1 MNEDLRKWF
10 SQKWVR
16 MDTKGNIKGDCAREP
31 GEGKPKC
38 LPLAKASSMDKEDR
52 AAAARRKRR
61 EDPVADR
68 SGKGEKPINVATEEV
83 STSDLIKKSHSKRG
97 APGTLKAKI
106 QGPLTLA
113 KVRSL
118 KNRANATT
126 LDKKQANF
134 YINMHSEEYLEEK
147 NVPTNPGLWARA
159 KSLARLKFD
168 VYPSAYANGWAAKW
182 YKGKGGSW
190 KSVQEGKQMKSLK
203 DILSEGVAVSSDF
216 KLVNSVNAQGKPITR
231 KVRAH
236 RKTISPQSEDKSD
249 VLTSI
254 QKFVGRQYD
263 EEVINEKLDS
273 AADDMVKGAEDMRAG
288 NTLKGAYKT
297 LRGANQALDA
307 GGATLGDKASL
318 AYTAAKAGGSAL
330 LAKVRGKDPEAAAA
344 DSLAKS
350 AAGYLSDVN
359 PKQAASTAQEYRGPN
374 AKKLSDHPDF
384 AKAPKEKQQ
393 QAMKL
398 QQDIDNLSDDDM
410 KAVSN
415 FDPKKVVSNLKSST
429 QKEEVE
435 LDEVSTDGYY
445 KAAIKDRMKQV
456 VKFMGGD
463 KSAKTKIDA
472 RNAGMKRVEKRTQDE
487 MKKANSGPQKP
498 RVEKEPTEAERR
510 GYGQGRYMGDSY
522 ELQGQVV
529 EGQSPSMRMFKALQK
544 IKKQREEEEARKKE
558 NEKRALTPKQTN
570 EAKDPREYDY
580 EGDMAKT
587 QLRSIIANSQ
597 AVHDMLKDTTNL
609 AEWVQSKITKAED
622 YISTVADYMTAE
634 MNEQTYD
641 PFADD
646 PEAEAKHEAEVRA
659 KMREKLQQGQGTKIK
674 DMNPI
679 DRDQYLQNTG
689 RRWNDETKS
698 IEKIKPQ
705 AAAIKEAKQEDDDE
719 DYTKHHK
726 LDPDSGVEADQHIH
740 VQLKKA
746 IDSTM
751 KPYEVSFKN
760 GKKHTVSSPVA
771 KTIVN
776 AIEKLKPEHRKAV
789 HDELHKSYDSLMGVH
804 KAITGK

>member
-38 LPLAKASSMDKEDR
+38 LPLARASAMDKEDR

-68 SGKGEKPINVATEEV
+68 AGKGSKPINVSTMSEQTMKSLDWKNKEPADYAIHLSKFFGQPDSITDEELVWESKDGFKRIVVKDEYILHSSPAPHYDFIYCYVDLIVPVKYATALAESSGSILIDFLKGEVGARCGSITANATTINYVLDVVAGRVKPSKEEYEKRILSMTSMFSRGKKFELDWWPDETKDADPSNPYYKESTNEHFNHCGCDVIQEV
-83 STSDLIKKSHSKRG
+83 STSELIKKSHSKRG

-106 QGPLTLA
+106 KGPLTLA

-134 YINMHSEEYLEEK
+134 YINMQSEEYLEEK
-147 NVPTNPGLWARA
+147 NVPTNPALWARA
-159 KSLARLKFD
+159 KTLARSKFD

-190 KSVQEGKQMKSLK
+190 KSVQEGTKMKTLN
-203 DILSEGVAVSSDF
+203 DILAEGVAVSSDF

-236 RKTISPQSEDKSD
+236 RKTISPQSNESEEKPD

-263 EEVINEKLDS
+263 EEVEQVDEVDS
-273 AADDMVKGAEDMRAG
+273 
-288 NTLKGAYKT
+288 KT
-297 LRGANQALDA
+297 LASFLKKNPGYKVDTRSTKERKAASKERSADQMKRGEPTKIAPASKADV
-307 GGATLGDKASL
+307 DKQI
-318 AYTAAKAGGSAL
+318 
-330 LAKVRGKDPEAAAA
+330 
-344 DSLAKS
+344 AKS
-350 AAGYLSDVN
+350 YS
-359 PKQAASTAQEYRGPN
+359 Q
-374 AKKLSDHPDF
+374 H
-384 AKAPKEKQQ
+384 
-393 QAMKL
+393 
-398 QQDIDNLSDDDM
+398 
-410 KAVSN
+410 
-415 FDPKKVVSNLKSST
+415 KSGQYVGDS
-429 QKEEVE
+429 VE
-435 LDEVSTDGYY
+435 LEGE
-445 KAAIKDRMKQV
+445 I
-456 VKFMGGD
+456 
-463 KSAKTKIDA
+463 I
-472 RNAGMKRVEKRTQDE
+472 
-487 MKKANSGPQKP
+487 
-498 RVEKEPTEAERR
+498 EA
-510 GYGQGRYMGDSY
+510 S
-522 ELQGQVV
+522 
-529 EGQSPSMRMFKALQK
+529 QSPSMRMFKALQK
-544 IKKQREEEEARKKE
+544 IKQQRETEEARKKE

-634 MNEQTYD
+634 MNEQHVL
-641 PFADD
+641 
-646 PEAEAKHEAEVRA
+646 EAK
-659 KMREKLQQGQGTKIK
+659 
-674 DMNPI
+674 
-679 DRDQYLQNTG
+679 
-689 RRWNDETKS
+689 
-698 IEKIKPQ
+698 
-705 AAAIKEAKQEDDDE
+705 KEEDDEE
-719 DYTKHHK
+719 DYSKNHK

-760 GKKHTVSSPVA
+760 GKKHSVSSPVA
-771 KTIVN
+771 KTIVT
-776 AIEKLKPEHRKAV
+776 AIEKLKPEHRKAA

>member
-16 MDTKGNIKGDCAREP
+16 MDTKGNIKGDCAREE

-38 LPLAKASSMDKEDR
+38 LPLAKASAMDKEDR

-68 SGKGEKPINVATEEV
+68 PGKGGKPVNVATEEV

-118 KNRANATT
+118 KNRPGATT

-147 NVPTNPGLWARA
+147 NVPTNPSLWARA
-159 KSLARLKFD
+159 KSLARSKFD

-182 YKGKGGSW
+182 YKGKGGGW

-216 KLVNSVNAQGKPITR
+216 KLVNTVNAQGKPTTR

-254 QKFVGRQYD
+254 QNFVGRQYN
-263 EEVINEKLDS
+263 EEVEQIDYLLEYPEDLQKMKKADSYKVGDKVFTKVGGKWHKGHVTTPLNKAGNHGVKFQHNGKTHSYVSSPDQLRLHIEEVEQIDEIDMSKTLAAFNKGKPAHAQAKIDKRTSAERKADTDKMLADRAAAKPKFTPKAPEKLS
-273 AADDMVKGAEDMRAG
+273 PKE
-288 NTLKGAYKT
+288 YKK
-297 LRGANQALDA
+297 ALDKHIA
-307 GGATLGDKASL
+307 DLYAKHKPGQYVGDSVEL
-318 AYTAAKAGGSAL
+318 EGNPIVEAK
-330 LAKVRGKDPEAAAA
+330 
-344 DSLAKS
+344 KS
-350 AAGYLSDVN
+350 AAVRW
-359 PKQAASTAQEYRGPN
+359 QE
-374 AKKLSDHPDF
+374 
-384 AKAPKEKQQ
+384 
-393 QAMKL
+393 
-398 QQDIDNLSDDDM
+398 
-410 KAVSN
+410 
-415 FDPKKVVSNLKSST
+415 
-429 QKEEVE
+429 
-435 LDEVSTDGYY
+435 
-445 KAAIKDRMKQV
+445 
-456 VKFMGGD
+456 
-463 KSAKTKIDA
+463 
-472 RNAGMKRVEKRTQDE
+472 
-487 MKKANSGPQKP
+487 
-498 RVEKEPTEAERR
+498 
-510 GYGQGRYMGDSY
+510 
-522 ELQGQVV
+522 
-529 EGQSPSMRMFKALQK
+529 ALQK
-544 IKKQREEEEARKKE
+544 AKQKREEEEARKAA
-558 NEKRALTPKQTN
+558 NEKRALEPKKQGVA

-634 MNEQTYD
+634 VN
-641 PFADD
+641 
-646 PEAEAKHEAEVRA
+646 
-659 KMREKLQQGQGTKIK
+659 
-674 DMNPI
+674 
-679 DRDQYLQNTG
+679 
-689 RRWNDETKS
+689 
-698 IEKIKPQ
+698 
-705 AAAIKEAKQEDDDE
+705 EAKQEDDDE

-751 KPYEVSFKN
+751 KPYEVTFKN
-760 GKKHTVSSPVA
+760 GKKHSVSSPVA
-771 KTIVN
+771 KTIVT

-789 HDELHKSYDSLMGVH
+789 HDELHKSYDNLMGVH
-804 KAITGK
+804 KMITGK

>member
-16 MDTKGNIKGDCAREP
+16 MDTKGNIKGDCAREE

-38 LPLAKASSMDKEDR
+38 LPLAKASAMDKEDR

-68 SGKGEKPINVATEEV
+68 PGKGGKPVNVATEEV

-118 KNRANATT
+118 KNRPGATT

-147 NVPTNPGLWARA
+147 NVPTNPSLWARA
-159 KSLARLKFD
+159 KSLARSKFD

-216 KLVNSVNAQGKPITR
+216 KLVNTVNAQGKPTTR

-254 QKFVGRQYD
+254 QNFVGRQYN
-263 EEVINEKLDS
+263 EEVEQIDYLLEYPEDLQKMKKADSYKVGDKVFTKVGGKWHKGHVTTPLNKAGNHGVKFQHNGKTHSYVSSPDQLRLHIEEVEQIDEIDMSKTLAAFNKGKPAHAQAKIDKRTSAERKADTDKMLADRAAAKPKFTPKAPEKLS
-273 AADDMVKGAEDMRAG
+273 PKE
-288 NTLKGAYKT
+288 YKK
-297 LRGANQALDA
+297 ALDKHIA
-307 GGATLGDKASL
+307 DLYAKHKPGQYVGDSVEL
-318 AYTAAKAGGSAL
+318 EGNPIVEAK
-330 LAKVRGKDPEAAAA
+330 
-344 DSLAKS
+344 KS
-350 AAGYLSDVN
+350 AAVRW
-359 PKQAASTAQEYRGPN
+359 QE
-374 AKKLSDHPDF
+374 
-384 AKAPKEKQQ
+384 
-393 QAMKL
+393 
-398 QQDIDNLSDDDM
+398 
-410 KAVSN
+410 
-415 FDPKKVVSNLKSST
+415 
-429 QKEEVE
+429 
-435 LDEVSTDGYY
+435 
-445 KAAIKDRMKQV
+445 
-456 VKFMGGD
+456 
-463 KSAKTKIDA
+463 
-472 RNAGMKRVEKRTQDE
+472 
-487 MKKANSGPQKP
+487 
-498 RVEKEPTEAERR
+498 
-510 GYGQGRYMGDSY
+510 
-522 ELQGQVV
+522 
-529 EGQSPSMRMFKALQK
+529 ALQK
-544 IKKQREEEEARKKE
+544 AKQKREEEEARKAA
-558 NEKRALTPKQTN
+558 NEKRALEPKKQGVA

-634 MNEQTYD
+634 VN
-641 PFADD
+641 
-646 PEAEAKHEAEVRA
+646 
-659 KMREKLQQGQGTKIK
+659 
-674 DMNPI
+674 
-679 DRDQYLQNTG
+679 
-689 RRWNDETKS
+689 
-698 IEKIKPQ
+698 
-705 AAAIKEAKQEDDDE
+705 EAKQEDDDE

-751 KPYEVSFKN
+751 KPYEVTFKN
-760 GKKHTVSSPVA
+760 GKKHSVSSPVA
-771 KTIVN
+771 KTIVT

-789 HDELHKSYDSLMGVH
+789 HDELHKSYDNLMGVH
-804 KAITGK
+804 KMITGK

>member
-38 LPLAKASSMDKEDR
+38 LPLAKASAMDKEDR

-68 SGKGEKPINVATEEV
+68 PGKGGKPVNVATEEV
-83 STSDLIKKSHSKRG
+83 STSELIKKSHSKRG

-118 KNRANATT
+118 KNRPGATT

-147 NVPTNPGLWARA
+147 NVPTNPSLWARA
-159 KSLARLKFD
+159 KSLARSKFD

-182 YKGKGGSW
+182 YKGKGGGW

-203 DILSEGVAVSSDF
+203 DIISEGVAVSSDF

-236 RKTISPQSEDKSD
+236 RKTISPEKMNSEQTPD
-249 VLTSI
+249 VLASI
-254 QKFVGRQYD
+254 QKFVGRQYNED
-263 EEVINEKLDS
+263 VEQVEEGLKTIYHKIMAKRAGSKADD
-273 AADDMVKGAEDMRAG
+273 AADMDDEKEFRKQV
-288 NTLKGAYKT
+288 
-297 LRGANQALDA
+297 
-307 GGATLGDKASL
+307 DKSE
-318 AYTAAKAGGSAL
+318 YHRVKAGGKPTRINKNPDSKML
-330 LAKVRGKDPEAAAA
+330 TTREEVEQVDEVDMSKTLAAFNKGKPEHAQAKIDTRTAAERKAETVKKLAA
-344 DSLAKS
+344 QKKPFNPVKMAPATKADMDKQIAKSYSQHKPGQYVGDSVEIDGEPIVEAKKS
-350 AAGYLSDVN
+350 AAVRW
-359 PKQAASTAQEYRGPN
+359 QE
-374 AKKLSDHPDF
+374 
-384 AKAPKEKQQ
+384 
-393 QAMKL
+393 
-398 QQDIDNLSDDDM
+398 
-410 KAVSN
+410 
-415 FDPKKVVSNLKSST
+415 
-429 QKEEVE
+429 
-435 LDEVSTDGYY
+435 
-445 KAAIKDRMKQV
+445 
-456 VKFMGGD
+456 
-463 KSAKTKIDA
+463 
-472 RNAGMKRVEKRTQDE
+472 
-487 MKKANSGPQKP
+487 
-498 RVEKEPTEAERR
+498 
-510 GYGQGRYMGDSY
+510 
-522 ELQGQVV
+522 
-529 EGQSPSMRMFKALQK
+529 ALQK
-544 IKKQREEEEARKKE
+544 VKKQREEEDARKKE

-634 MNEQTYD
+634 MNES
-641 PFADD
+641 
-646 PEAEAKHEAEVRA
+646 K
-659 KMREKLQQGQGTKIK
+659 K
-674 DMNPI
+674 
-679 DRDQYLQNTG
+679 
-689 RRWNDETKS
+689 
-698 IEKIKPQ
+698 
-705 AAAIKEAKQEDDDE
+705 EDDDE
-719 DYTKHHK
+719 DYSKHHK

-751 KPYEVSFKN
+751 KPYEVTFKN
-760 GKKHTVSSPVA
+760 GKKHSVSSPVA
-771 KTIVN
+771 KTIVS

-804 KAITGK
+804 KMIVGK